1 MNIGKQV
8 QINQTIIRSKPFLT
22 WIIYMLISIRNNFE
36 FKLFR
41 LYNYLMNDKLNK
53 PFGVKLEVY
62 KDGLQGN
69 FSTNTNDMH
78 SRKPPKV
85 ILNTLIIHSIMK
97 PKGIPQ
103 SHEKAGF
110 LKTMISYDC
119 SSFYNFG

>member
-22 WIIYMLISIRNNFE
+22 WIIYMLVSIRSNFE

-62 KDGLQGN
+62 
-69 FSTNTNDMH
+69 
-78 SRKPPKV
+78 
-85 ILNTLIIHSIMK
+85 
-97 PKGIPQ
+97 
-103 SHEKAGF
+103 
-110 LKTMISYDC
+110 
-119 SSFYNFG
+119 